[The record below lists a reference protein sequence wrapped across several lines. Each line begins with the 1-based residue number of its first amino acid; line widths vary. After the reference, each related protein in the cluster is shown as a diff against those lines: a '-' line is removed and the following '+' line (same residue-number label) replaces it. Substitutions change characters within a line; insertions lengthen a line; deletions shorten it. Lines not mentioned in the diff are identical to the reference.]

1 MSHKYVPVIGAGLG
15 GLSAAIH
22 LKARGYETEIF
33 ERNAHTGGKMS
44 EWQVDGYR
52 FDTGPSLLTMPEVID
67 ELFAAAGKD
76 RRDYLEFTPVAPVCR
91 YFWPD
96 GSMLDAST
104 DMDEMIAAIAKISPR
119 DAANYP
125 AFMSYCQRIHDL
137 TAEIFLHTPIHEWR
151 KVMKKKFL
159 PALFNLHRID
169 PLRNMHNGV
178 RRFFSDPR
186 IVQLFDR
193 FATYNGSS
201 PYLAPATLNIIPYVE
216 HGLGGYYIR
225 GGMYQLAEALTRLAT
240 EMGIRIHTNTEVT
253 QIIVRDKHVKGLV
266 VNGEFINSSQIVCN
280 GDVVTSFDKLIA
292 GYPRKKAKLNRLE
305 PSLSG
310 MVFMW
315 GVERESSQLA
325 HHNIFFS
332 DDYKKEF
339 QHIFE
344 ERRAPDDPTV
354 YVAIT
359 ARTDATHAPAGCENW
374 FVLLNMPYLQPGQ
387 DWPAMVEK
395 MREAVISKLLKSGI
409 DLRGKISREK
419 ILTPEDFYQ
428 LYGSNRGSIYGIS
441 SNGKSNAFLRPANR
455 SRDIEGMYFAGGSTH
470 PGGGIPLVLLS
481 GKMTAALLNER
492 NRDAVEQTKTYEKQ
506 IL

>member
-1 MSHKYVPVIGAGLG
+1 MSGKYVPVIGAGLG

-22 LKARGYETEIF
+22 LKSRGYDTEIF
-33 ERNAHTGGKMS
+33 ERNSHTGGKMS
-44 EWQVDGYR
+44 EWQADGYR

-67 ELFAAAGKD
+67 DLFTAAGKD
-76 RRDYLEFTPVAPVCR
+76 RRDYLDFSPVSPVCR
-91 YFWPD
+91 YIWPD
-96 GSMLDAST
+96 GSALDAST
-104 DMDEMIAAIAKISPR
+104 DMDEMSTAIAKISPR

-125 AFMSYCQRIHDL
+125 AFMAYCQRIHEL

-159 PALFNLHRID
+159 PALFNLHQID

-186 IVQLFDR
+186 IIQLFDR

-201 PYLAPATLNIIPYVE
+201 PFLAPATLNIIPYVE

-225 GGMYQLAEALTRLAT
+225 GGMYRLAEALTQLAK
-240 EMGIRIHTNTEVT
+240 EMGIKILTNTEVT
-253 QIIVRDKHVKGLV
+253 QIIVRGNRVKGLV
-266 VNGEFINSSQIVCN
+266 VGDKFINCSQIICN

-292 GYPRKKAKLNRLE
+292 GYSRKKAQLNRLE

-315 GVERESSQLA
+315 GVQGESSQLA

-332 DDYKKEF
+332 DDYQKEF
-339 QHIFE
+339 QQIFE

-374 FVLLNMPYLQPGQ
+374 FVLLNMPYLQQ
-387 DWPAMVEK
+387 EQEWPSMVEK
-395 MREAVISKLLKSGI
+395 MREAIFSKLLKSGI
-409 DLRGKISREK
+409 DIREKIAREK
-419 ILTPEDFYQ
+419 ILTPQDFYQ

-455 SRDIEGMYFAGGSTH
+455 CREIEGIYFAGGSTH

-481 GKMTAALLNER
+481 GKMSATLLHER
-492 NRDAVEQTKTYEKQ
+492 DTETVAQTKNYERQ
-506 IL
+506 TL